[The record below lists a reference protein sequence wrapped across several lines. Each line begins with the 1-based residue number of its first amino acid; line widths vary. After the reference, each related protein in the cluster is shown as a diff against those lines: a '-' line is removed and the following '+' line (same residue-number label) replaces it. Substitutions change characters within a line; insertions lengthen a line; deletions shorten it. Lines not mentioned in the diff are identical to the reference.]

1 MTIKQLG
8 YVGLNVGD
16 IEAWRRLAGSVL
28 GLEVR
33 EPGGAGEPVYMRLDE
48 HHHRLAFFPSDR
60 DEFAYIG
67 WEVSSAADLDALAD
81 RLSARGIEVRQ
92 GTDEEAGLRK
102 VTGFIAFRDPEG
114 FPLEVYYGPLID
126 DAPLKPG
133 RQVSGFNAGS
143 LGLGHLMQVCKDP
156 DGMADLYVNEFGF
169 RVSDHIDWDDAHATF
184 LHCNPRHHS
193 LALVNEC
200 FGMKGG
206 QVHHMMIETTSL
218 DDVGRAYDLIR
229 KNGIP
234 LALTLGRH
242 TNDHMT
248 SFYCGSPS
256 GFAIEY
262 GWGGRLIDDAVWQA
276 GQYDSPSIWGH
287 EFIG

>member
-1 MTIKQLG
+1 
-8 YVGLNVGD
+8 
-16 IEAWRRLAGSVL
+16 
-28 GLEVR
+28 
-33 EPGGAGEPVYMRLDE
+33 
-48 HHHRLAFFPSDR
+48 
-60 DEFAYIG
+60 
-67 WEVSSAADLDALAD
+67 
-81 RLSARGIEVRQ
+81 
-92 GTDEEAGLRK
+92 
-102 VTGFIAFRDPEG
+102 
-114 FPLEVYYGPLID
+114 
-126 DAPLKPG
+126 
-133 RQVSGFNAGS
+133 
-143 LGLGHLMQVCKDP
+143 
-156 DGMADLYVNEFGF
+156 MADLYVNEFGF

-287 EFIG
+287 EFMG